1 MASARHLA
9 PVLGAAHDLVR
20 DALHPGALAVDATVG
35 NGHDTLM
42 LADAVG
48 PEGTVLGFDVQA
60 EALHATRD
68 RLRAAGVA
76 DRVRLIQAGHE
87 TLLDHLPDD
96 ARGAVQAVT
105 FNLGYLP
112 GAADKSVITRP
123 DTTLAALEAATEVL
137 GPGGMITIVLY
148 TGHPGGPEE
157 ADAVRARA
165 QTLDQSHWAVLSYQ
179 FVNQRGAPPA
189 LLAIERLSM

>member
-1 MASARHLA
+1 MASARHLV

-35 NGHDTLM
+35 NGHDTLV

-48 PEGTVLGFDVQA
+48 PAGTVVGFDVQA

-68 RLRAAGVA
+68 RLQAAGVA
-76 DRVRLIQAGHE
+76 DRVRLVQAGHE
-87 TLLDHLPDD
+87 TLLDHLPDG

-123 DTTLAALEAATEVL
+123 DTTLAALYAATDVL
-137 GPGGMITIVLY
+137 GPGGMITLVLY
-148 TGHPGGPEE
+148 TGHPGGAEE
-157 ADAVRARA
+157 ADAVRAWA
-165 QTLDQSHWAVLSYQ
+165 KSLDQVHWAVLSYR
-179 FVNQRGAPPA
+179 FVNQCGAPPA
-189 LLAIERLSM
+189 LLAIERLST